1 MNDTTMMRFRES
13 FRGYNKDDV
22 NAYIE
27 QIHMKFSRREAELR
41 AQMAELQNTPCRS
54 AAHNEAVAA
63 ELEAAKLALSRVEAE
78 NRELKSMMEASK
90 TAMVESNTENA
101 EKSKLYD
108 SMSAQVGNILIVA
121 NSNADKIVA
130 DAKADAEKLK
140 ADATFEAEKTK
151 REAEEKMN
159 AMVAALEM
167 KLKAVSDQCLSEY
180 ETLVTEARV
189 RFSEISDTMK
199 SRSEELLAA
208 ADRKSRELELQIA
221 SEYYALEVE

>member
-1 MNDTTMMRFRES
+1 VNDTTMMRFRES

-41 AQMAELQNTPCRS
+41 AQMAELQNVPCQN
-54 AAHNEAVAA
+54 AAHKEALAA
-63 ELEAAKLALSRVEAE
+63 ELEAAKLALSRAEAE

-90 TAMVESNTENA
+90 TAMAESNTENA

-121 NSNADKIVA
+121 NSNADKIVN
-130 DAKADAEKLK
+130 DAKAEAEKLK
-140 ADATFEAEKTK
+140 AEAALEAEKTK

-159 AMVAALEM
+159 AMVTALEI
-167 KLKAVSDQCLSEY
+167 KLKSVSDQCLAEY
-180 ETLVTEARV
+180 ETLVAEARV
-189 RFSEISDTMK
+189 RFGEISDTMK
-199 SRSEELLAA
+199 SRSEELLAV
-208 ADRKSRELELQIA
+208 ADRKSRELEMQITSEYSA
-221 SEYYALEVE
+221 SEVE